1 MFDYK
6 DYKVLLA
13 CGAVDMRKSING
25 LCEIVM
31 NEFELDPRE
40 KYFLVFVT
48 GKEIELK
55 Y

>member
-6 DYKVLLA
+6 DYKVLFI

-25 LCEIVM
+25 LVNSYE
-31 NEFELDPRE
+31 EFELDPME
-40 KYFLVFVT
+40 KYFGFVT
-48 GKEIELK
+48 GKNRIK